1 MDGDADVDVVDV
13 VLEVQGQGHHGKT
26 SGLKK
31 IKNIKKQLLLY
42 YTHLIFLSHTAT
54 HTPTHRDTHPD
65 THCDTHHDT
74 HY

>member
-1 MDGDADVDVVDV
+1 VDGDADAVVDV

-54 HTPTHRDTHPD
+54 HTSTHTPTHRDTHFN
-65 THCDTHHDT
+65 THHDT
-74 HY
+74 YY